1 MTHPEKAVELFY
13 TGYNCAQSV
22 LLAFSDVTGFDESTS
37 LRLAS
42 SLGAGIGGAR
52 EVCGAV
58 NVAAMVLGLVSGYEV
73 PGDIT
78 VKRAHYARVTE
89 LLDAFRADYKTVVCR
104 ELLRGIR
111 LSNVASERTP
121 EYYKTRPCVNFIRRS
136 AEILDGMLEEAPHNS
151 RPET

>member
-22 LLAFSDVTGFDESTS
+22 LLAFSDMTGFDESTS

-58 NVAAMVLGLVSGYEV
+58 NVAAMVYGLVRGYEIPNDV
-73 PGDIT
+73 K
-78 VKRAHYARVTE
+78 VKRAHYAKVTE
-89 LLDAFRADYKTVVCR
+89 LLDAFRADYETVICR
-104 ELLRGIR
+104 ELLKGIK
-111 LSNVASERTP
+111 LSGVASGRTP
-121 EYYKTRPCVNFIRRS
+121 EYYKTRPCVKFIRRVS
-136 AEILDGMLEEAPHNS
+136 EILDDMLGK
-151 RPET
+151 

>member
-58 NVAAMVLGLVSGYEV
+58 NVAAMVYGLVRGY
-73 PGDIT
+73 DIPNDVA
-78 VKRAHYARVTE
+78 VKRAHYAKVTE
-89 LLDAFRADYKTVVCR
+89 ILDAFRADYETVICR
-104 ELLRGIR
+104 ELLKGIK
-111 LSNVASERTP
+111 LSNIASERTP
-121 EYYKTRPCVNFIRRS
+121 EYYKTRPCVKFIRRA
-136 AEILDGMLEEAPHNS
+136 AEILDDMLEK
-151 RPET
+151 